1 MICSIRG
8 ILSTGAETTRE
19 LVRGSG
25 VISTPSLRPVVINSF
40 SSLVRVM
47 NWSNSCLS
55 ALCDVRLS
63 GLVLS
68 AVFNS
73 RASPVALACFNP
85 NTRIS
90 ETLLTSS
97 VSNCLANSSMRL
109 RSFSPAD
116 TTKALMRSS
125 TLIATDGPTVVPV
138 SRYRLWMICDTL
150 VALALAKGNTA
161 TLISGLVCSA
171 SNRSTRSRT
180 IGKSSVAAPITSEFA
195 IGSAMI
201 VTGCGVWPPGGVVRP
216 VNRRSS
222 IVFNLAAEPL
232 FNGNTSNLFCVTTA
246 SASSLLSSSSMIA
259 KLSLPPV
266 TNSVLVRSSGVTVMG
281 TIASGSPNEAS
292 ATRLDLKN
300 DSRVVARRG
309 ADAYFNS

>member
-8 ILSTGAETTRE
+8 ILSTGADTTRE

-25 VISTPSLRPVVINSF
+25 VINTPSLRPVVISSF
-40 SSLVRVM
+40 SSCVRVM
-47 NWSNSCLS
+47 NWSNSCRS

-63 GLVLS
+63 GLVFS

-73 RASPVALACFNP
+73 RARSVALACFNP

-90 ETLLTSS
+90 DTLLTLS

-109 RSFSPAD
+109 RSFTPAD
-116 TTKALMRSS
+116 TTNALIRSS
-125 TLIATDGPTVVPV
+125 TLIATDGPTVVPE

-161 TLISGLVCSA
+161 TLMSGLVCSA
-171 SNRSTRSRT
+171 SSRPTRSRT
-180 IGKSSVAAPITSEFA
+180 IGKSSVAAPTTSEFE

-201 VTGCGVWPPGGVVRP
+201 VTGCGAWPPGGVVRP

-222 IVFNLAAEPL
+222 IVLSLAAEP
-232 FNGNTSNLFCVTTA
+232 FFSGNTSNLFCATTA
-246 SASSLLSSSSMIA
+246 SASSLPSNSSMIA

-281 TIASGSPNEAS
+281 TIASGSPNAAS
-292 ATRLDLKN
+292 AARLDLKN
-300 DSRVVARRG
+300 DSSVIARRG
-309 ADAYFNS
+309 ADACFNS